1 MSLRE
6 RIAHRLFGDVIE
18 SAVKDQLAAV
28 TVRVDDSAGWDAH
41 QPGPLDR
48 PFHELHQD
56 IDDALEAWRKNF
68 LIRRIVTLVRSYVVG
83 NGITITS
90 AEPEVQA
97 FIEAFWLD
105 PDNHL
110 DTRLGAMC
118 DELTRAGEIFPV
130 LFTNRVDG
138 MSYIRFVP
146 ATQIREIET
155 APEDYEQEVRY
166 GQMLPATSEL
176 RWWIG
181 PGHKQALGKA
191 RGGKGGWHYPPLMLH
206 FAVNRPI
213 GAVRGESDLT
223 PILPWAKRYSEWL
236 KDRVR
241 LNRQRTRQG
250 MLDIEVADETMVEEK
265 RQQLRR
271 TNPLEA
277 GIYVHG
283 SGEQVNLHSL
293 NLDAKD
299 AQDDGLALRLAIAAG
314 ANVGLHY
321 LGEGEAVNYA
331 TAKEMGEPTSR
342 FYQDRQTE
350 LIGFLCQILTV
361 AYQRYK
367 VSRGEEPPQRLDLNA
382 QALEVARADNEALAG
397 AAASIVG
404 AFVQMRGRGWIDDE
418 TAIKLAFKFA
428 GENLTQEQIETILE
442 TEAEEENVPEEG
454 QTGGL

>member
-1 MSLRE
+1 
-6 RIAHRLFGDVIE
+6 
-18 SAVKDQLAAV
+18 
-28 TVRVDDSAGWDAH
+28 
-41 QPGPLDR
+41 
-48 PFHELHQD
+48 
-56 IDDALEAWRKNF
+56 
-68 LIRRIVTLVRSYVVG
+68 
-83 NGITITS
+83 
-90 AEPEVQA
+90 
-97 FIEAFWLD
+97 
-105 PDNHL
+105 
-110 DTRLGAMC
+110 
-118 DELTRAGEIFPV
+118 
-130 LFTNRVDG
+130 
-138 MSYIRFVP
+138 
-146 ATQIREIET
+146 
-155 APEDYEQEVRY
+155 
-166 GQMLPATSEL
+166 
-176 RWWIG
+176 
-181 PGHKQALGKA
+181 
-191 RGGKGGWHYPPLMLH
+191 MLH

-350 LIGFLCQILTV
+350 VIGFLCKILTV

-367 VSRGEEPPQRLDLNA
+367 VSRGEDPPARLELNA
-382 QALEVARADNEALAG
+382 QALEVARADNEALAN
-397 AAASIVG
+397 AAASIVA

-418 TAIKLAFKFA
+418 TAVRLAFKFA
-428 GENLTQEQIETILE
+428 GENLTQEQIETILATE
-442 TEAEEENVPEEG
+442 TEPAEEMEKE
-454 QTGGL
+454 